1 MGCTNFTT
9 EKLQEEELMRETQ
22 SGRTKGTISR
32 GVAVATL
39 GSFLFVVLG
48 WMLVVPAPAT
58 AGVAISDKLSVFGD
72 VRVRYE
78 QDREDRTGTNIDR
91 DRDRARMRA
100 RFGFKHKTTDKITT
114 GLRFATAS
122 NGLQSPHQD
131 LEVAGTNKQNFG
143 LDRAYIE
150 TKWGKGGFLWLGKH
164 GISFWEQNEQF
175 WDGDIQA
182 EGAGVGYK
190 LGLSDDASLLLQ
202 STFTYIS
209 ESGWSNNSTNG
220 VMDDDSGL
228 SLQAVLTKGGAT
240 AAIGTLM
247 ITDGGA
253 ANLRGGDADYYIAS
267 VQFKTKTD
275 LPIKLGVD
283 YLWSDEVHYAANSTT
298 GPNVDSEDT
307 GYVLN
312 ASTKKGDWSFQF
324 KHYDIGLNS
333 VPLQGQVSQD
343 NFRFSTNFDGQR
355 YQVGYSFGGGVS
367 MDGRVYHQNQKA
379 TGLANVQGPVQNSDE
394 NTRYQVNLNA
404 KF

>member
-1 MGCTNFTT
+1 
-9 EKLQEEELMRETQ
+9 MREAQ
-22 SGRTKGTISR
+22 SGRTKSMTSR
-32 GVAVATL
+32 GVAVATMV
-39 GSFLFVVLG
+39 SFLFVVLG

-58 AGVAISDKLSVFGD
+58 AGVAISEKLSVFGD

-143 LDRAYIE
+143 LDQAYIE
-150 TKWGKGGFLWLGKH
+150 TKWGKSGFLWLGKH

-202 STFTYIS
+202 STATYLVD
-209 ESGWSNNSTNG
+209 ESWGDNDG
-220 VMDDDSGL
+220 AFDDDFGTT
-228 SLQAVLTKGGAT
+228 LQAVYTRGP
-240 AAIGTLM
+240 M
-247 ITDGGA
+247 ILAVGSLFIADQ
-253 ANLRGGDADYYIAS
+253 GDDAS
-267 VQFKTKTD
+267 VQGGSATYTIASIQYKAQAGG
-275 LPIKLGVD
+275 LPLKLGFDWLHGEDVVMNGVANET
-283 YLWSDEVHYAANSTT
+283 LGGSPDES
-298 GPNVDSEDT
+298 

-312 ASTKKGDWSFQF
+312 ASTKKGKWGFQF
-324 KHYDIGLNS
+324 KHHYVPLNS
-333 VPLQGQVSQD
+333 VPLQGNLSQD
-343 NFRFSTNFDGQR
+343 NFTYSSNFEGQR
-355 YQVGYSFGGGVS
+355 YQVGYNFGSGVKA
-367 MDGRVYHQNQKA
+367 DFRVYDQGQIA
-379 TGLANVQGPVQNSDE
+379 GISSAQDWAMSVENVQ
-394 NTRYQVNLNA
+394 RYQVNLNA

>member
-1 MGCTNFTT
+1 
-9 EKLQEEELMRETQ
+9 MRETQ
-22 SGRTKGTISR
+22 SGRTKGTTSR

-39 GSFLFVVLG
+39 ASFLFVVLG

-58 AGVAISDKLSVFGD
+58 AGVAISEKLSVFGD

-91 DRDRARMRA
+91 DRDRARFRA
-100 RFGFKHKTTDKITT
+100 RFGFKHKTTDKITM

-131 LEVAGTNKQNFG
+131 MAIAGGNKQNFG

-175 WDGDIQA
+175 WDGDIQP

-209 ESGWSNNSTNG
+209 ENGWSNSSTNA
-220 VMDDDSGL
+220 VMDDDTGL
-228 SLQAVLTKGGAT
+228 TLQAVLTKGGAT
-240 AAIGTLM
+240 AAIGRLAVQ
-247 ITDGGA
+247 DDNQPSLPGGS
-253 ANLRGGDADYYIAS
+253 ADYYIAS
-267 VQFKTKTD
+267 VQFKTSTA
-275 LPIKLGVD
+275 LPIKLGAD
-283 YLWSDEVHYAANSTT
+283 YLWSDGVHYATNSTT
-298 GPNVDSEDT
+298 GPNVNSEDT

-343 NFRFSTNFDGQR
+343 NFRFSSNFDGQR